1 MIESRRFLPFALIA
15 GLAFGATC
23 YILVQVVCV
32 GTLPGLAHDS
42 APVANAAARF
52 LGHTGASL
60 MALGAILSTI
70 GVNSTILLIGP
81 RMLYALAQGGQLPAV
96 FGRIHP
102 RFRTPWVAVVLFT
115 AATLALALSGTFAAL
130 AALNAIARLLYSI
143 TTCAAV
149 PVLRRRFPSV
159 QRMFTL
165 PGGWLLPALGI
176 VASVVLL
183 SGITPTQALIGG
195 VGLLCGALI
204 YIARRAA

>member
-1 MIESRRFLPFALIA
+1 LIA

-32 GTLPGLAHDS
+32 GTLPGLASDS

-60 MALGAILSTI
+60 MALGAILSTT
-70 GVNSTILLIGP
+70 GTNSTILLIGP

-102 RFRTPWVAVVLFT
+102 RFRTPCAAVVLFA

-149 PVLRRRFPSV
+149 PVLRRRFPPV

-176 VASVVLL
+176 LASVLLL
-183 SGITPTQALIGG
+183 SGINPTQALIGG
-195 VGLLCGALI
+195 VGLLCGVLCGALI